1 MAIQTLKV
9 EYTGISPL
17 LQNNPQTVDV
27 FNAYSIKKKPLTAK
41 RTKTED
47 DVLSLRIIETES
59 KVFWDETNKEVYI
72 PTRWVMASLA
82 KHSFKQAKISK
93 DAIRGSV
100 FTTTDKAKLIYEGM
114 EKVKKIN
121 DISNNNKFVTLLIL
135 PQQQVRLAKSFPIFH
150 NWSFSME
157 IEYEDTVIDFIDLKR
172 ILEYGA
178 KFGGFGD
185 FRPSYGRA
193 TAEVTDV

>member
-1 MAIQTLKV
+1 
-9 EYTGISPL
+9 
-17 LQNNPQTVDV
+17 
-27 FNAYSIKKKPLTAK
+27 
-41 RTKTED
+41 
-47 DVLSLRIIETES
+47 
-59 KVFWDETNKEVYI
+59 
-72 PTRWVMASLA
+72 MASLA